1 MFLKKNNLQKCL
13 LVHMVIIYS
22 YLSMVMNQQ
31 TVNTANSAVVN
42 NYTFNSNGTISLN
55 LNTLLMN
62 LIDPNF
68 KSQACNAASDCQKT
82 YGNCSYAS
90 AYYQGRT
97 VYSVKGACINQTI

>member
-1 MFLKKNNLQKCL
+1 
-13 LVHMVIIYS
+13 
-22 YLSMVMNQQ
+22 
-31 TVNTANSAVVN
+31 
-42 NYTFNSNGTISLN
+42 
-55 LNTLLMN
+55 MN

-97 VYSVKGACINQTI
+97 VYSVKGACIN